1 MTRCRYSSAV
11 FFYIHLYF
19 LQYLC
24 ELLAKNIEEMI
35 KLIDLLQLIWLEHR
49 WSLYELD
56 YVLTK
61 IDEQDPHYDPR
72 LFSGEETFYIDHVK
86 SSYMLRI

>member
-1 MTRCRYSSAV
+1 MT
-11 FFYIHLYF
+11 
-19 LQYLC
+19 
-24 ELLAKNIEEMI
+24 ENIEEMI
-35 KLIDLLQLIWLEHR
+35 KLIDLLQLIWLQHR
-49 WSLYELD
+49 WSLYELG
-56 YVLTK
+56 YILTK